1 MPAVARAGHSVLSQD
16 GGPGKNCPTPM
27 KTSVAQVNEKS
38 VFANGILIVV
48 AGNTIAPHPK
58 RGCSVDTSTLSGY
71 SSTVKIGGKG
81 VGRFGDDYGPNTIT
95 AGSGNVFA
103 GG

>member
-1 MPAVARAGHSVLSQD
+1 MQ
-16 GGPGKNCPTPM
+16 
-27 KTSVAQVNEKS
+27 TSVGEVNGRS

-48 AGNTIAPHPK
+48 AGNKVAPHPK
-58 RGCSVDTSTLSGY
+58 SGCSTDTSGLSSFSG
-71 SSTVKIGGKG
+71 TVKIGGKG
-81 VGRFGDDYGPNTIT
+81 VGRIGDDYGPNTIT